1 MVIGISVKT
10 LLIKSITG
18 TVLDKPLV
26 EFTTVIVLMVVLGKL
41 FNVTVQVTA
50 GALMFT
56 DN

>member
-1 MVIGISVKT
+1 MA
-10 LLIKSITG
+10 G
-18 TVLDKPLV
+18 TVLDKHHV
-26 EFTTVIVLMVVLGKL
+26 EFTTVIVLKVVLGKL